1 VRLKCEP
8 EGDISDGVRP
18 WAPLNM
24 ISYILGNAG
33 TRSIILI

>member
-1 VRLKCEP
+1 LLLKCEP
-8 EGDISDGVRP
+8 EGDISYGIRP
-18 WAPLNM
+18 WASLKV